1 MKKGNKNW
9 PTPLEIAMLALAVLI
24 LLEGVYLVFLKSA
37 AAKQNA
43 AEPEAQSA
51 AQTAAPADGEAQDA
65 SESAPDADSADTP
78 DASAAPAETSGGSDG
93 ESSSEPDS
101 DSAQAP
107 VQTPKVT
114 IPPENKDKPY
124 AGAIAVLSNYAKS
137 PSAGTLAYLLGGEM
151 LGEQM
156 QRFLPALITMSGTSA
171 DAMIDEMDDVLDLPE
186 GTTSLKITGAQPLS
200 AEEISSAR
208 EQVRTME
215 TSFAAM
221 SDGFSDTN
229 SFTEDEWAAIG
240 ASLGLSGSQAKRL
253 LNELAD
259 SSRAMANLLSGADVT
274 EGYCVTLRTNTGATT
289 QTDVYCIGGKWVT
302 KSFFDMQFT

>member
-1 MKKGNKNW
+1 MKKGNKNR

-171 DAMIDEMDDVLDLPE
+171 DAMIDEMDTVLALPE
-186 GTTSLKITGAQPLS
+186 GTTSLTITDAQPLP
-200 AEEISSAR
+200 AEEIDSAR
-208 EQVRTME
+208 EQVRAIE
-215 TSFAAM
+215 TSYAAM
-221 SDGFSDTN
+221 AEGFSDTA
-229 SFTEDEWAAIG
+229 SFSDDDWAAIG
-240 ASLGLSGSQAKRL
+240 RQLGLSGSQARRL
-253 LNELAD
+253 LRELAD
-259 SSRAMANLLSGADVT
+259 SSGAMAGLLSGADVT
-274 EGYCVTLRTNTGATT
+274 EGYLVTLKTNTGAAA
-289 QTDVYCIGGKWVT
+289 QTSVYCIAGKWVT
-302 KSFFDMQFT
+302 SAFFNMEFN